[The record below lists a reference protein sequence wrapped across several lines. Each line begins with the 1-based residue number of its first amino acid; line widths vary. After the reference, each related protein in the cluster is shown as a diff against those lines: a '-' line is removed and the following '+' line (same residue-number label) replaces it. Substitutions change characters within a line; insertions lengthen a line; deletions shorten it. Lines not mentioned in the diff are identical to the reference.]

1 MKWHLLAAVAAAAV
15 ASPALA
21 QTGPYVG
28 ADLGA
33 MWIQNDDMDYQGP
46 TGLDDGSFDVHHDI
60 GIDGDVNL
68 GYDFGLFRL
77 EGELGYK
84 RAGIGD
90 VDVAIP
96 NFGPLLGD
104 GGRARTVSAMANGLV
119 DFGLGGNWS
128 AFVGG
133 GAGVARTNYKIN
145 ALSFQGTDSN
155 FAWQIL
161 AGVRTAITPNLD
173 LGLKYR
179 YFNTKF
185 NIEESPAE
193 EIIGHWRSHSLLAS
207 LTYNFGGVAAPPP
220 PPPPPPPPAPATQ
233 TCPDGSVILATD
245 TCPVPPPPP
254 PPPPP
259 APERG

>member
-1 MKWHLLAAVAAAAV
+1 M
-15 ASPALA
+15 
-21 QTGPYVG
+21 
-28 ADLGA
+28 
-33 MWIQNDDMDYQGP
+33 P
-46 TGLDDGSFDVHHDI
+46 TSAGL
-60 GIDGDVNL
+60 GDVELNL
-68 GYDFGLFRL
+68 
-77 EGELGYK
+77 
-84 RAGIGD
+84 
-90 VDVAIP
+90 P
-96 NFGPLLGD
+96 TFGPALGD
-104 GGRARTVSAMANGLV
+104 GGRARTVSAMVNGLA
-119 DFGLGGNWS
+119 DFDVGGNWS

-145 ALSFQGTDSN
+145 AISFQGTDSN

-207 LTYNFGGVAAPPP
+207 LTYNFGGVAVPPP
-220 PPPPPPPPAPATQ
+220 PPPP
-233 TCPDGSVILATD
+233 L
-245 TCPVPPPPP
+245 PPPP